1 MKFRAS
7 SRQLRIARGVLS
19 VVGVAVVGL
28 GIWGVAAAPP
38 VGRPGGSP
46 TLPAVSPTPA
56 EPENTEDVHLIGHAR
71 ADEVIARAAPS
82 EHSEVVARFDRL
94 NDQGAPQV
102 FLLQPVYRAP
112 DGSLPPGTRW
122 VKALLP
128 VRPNG
133 TAGYLQVSDIDVYST
148 RYRIEVDRAE
158 FEFSLFEGEREVM
171 SVPVGIGT
179 GETPT
184 PVGSFYLTSLLEP
197 PDPDTIYG
205 TYAYG
210 LSGYSETLL
219 DWEDGGII
227 GLHGT
232 NRPGSI
238 GRAASHGCIR
248 MSNEAIEK
256 LVPLLPLGT
265 PIDIV

>member
-1 MKFRAS
+1 MKFHPS
-7 SRQLRIARGVLS
+7 SRRLRIARGVLS

-28 GIWGVAAAPP
+28 GIWGAAAAPP
-38 VGRPGGSP
+38 VGRSDGSP
-46 TLPAVSPTPA
+46 SAPSPSPTRA
-56 EPENTEDVHLIGHAR
+56 EPEDVTDLHLIGHAR
-71 ADEVIARAAPS
+71 TDKVVAHASPS
-82 EHSEVVARFDRL
+82 THSEIIAKFDRL

-102 FLLQPVYRAP
+102 FLLQPVYRDP
-112 DGSLPPGTRW
+112 DGSLPAGTRW

-128 VRPNG
+128 LRPNG
-133 TAGYLQVSDIDVYST
+133 TAGYLQVSDLDVFST
-148 RYRIEVDRAE
+148 RYRIEIDRAN
-158 FEFSLFEGEREVM
+158 FSLSLFEAEREIM

-184 PVGSFYLTSLLEP
+184 PVGSFYLASLLKP

-232 NRPGSI
+232 NRPESI